1 MTPGPHHEISNLEI
15 SPGELCFDAT
25 IDGRSHRTWF
35 RTETEVESYPEAA
48 LAAALMPA
56 MRSGGRLTMS
66 DPISPRVLRAQREFQ
81 GIQKAWSRGWSFEE
95 PPLRMVEVNAPVR
108 AAKRRP
114 PTGRVA
120 VFFSGGVDSWATI
133 LGEDDVT
140 DLIFVRGLDILP
152 RFAHQE
158 GLADRVEARL
168 QDAADELGLRLH
180 VVETNVRELSELDG
194 PEQPLVRWEAY
205 HPCTLSAVAL
215 LLGPLFDRVLIS
227 TGLAYDDQEQI
238 GASWMVD
245 QLWGNENL
253 EIVDA
258 GGLLGRAQRIEAIAD
273 HPVVQKSLRVCW
285 HNPDGAYNCGR
296 CRKCLVTMATLEAI
310 GRLDEF
316 ETFPRELDAEHLE
329 LLSAQEVQE
338 PLHLS
343 LCEEA
348 MAAMRRSDK
357 PELERAFV
365 KLVTRGRRTLGLP
378 PDHHSRHDPP
388 LPAAAPE
395 AGARLLTTPET
406 ARAITA
412 ASGVAFLVGSY
423 DGSGNFGDIAQLD
436 GALRMLGRLEGG
448 PLILPVLERQYAT
461 THRSLRSDLLHDP
474 KHALYFDDGGDF
486 DDGLVALPSITP
498 RFALSYLYG
507 GGFLNPSWGE
517 RKLAMLR
524 AVEQAVQDV
533 GAVTRIAS
541 GQQVDAGWVSQLDAA
556 DTRLLSSFELLGA
569 RDDASVEPLEQLVG
583 AGLAVNTGDDAVG
596 VLPERAGEQDGGL
609 RGETLEVNVHIAE
622 HPWVTDRPDA
632 VRSFD
637 VGLLAELARLADRPL
652 RVRPLL
658 AYLDPR
664 VDERPGL
671 ERFAAA
677 CAERAIEVGE
687 PFVLRPAN
695 VAGTATELGGAALT
709 ISSSYHVA
717 LTSLLLAV
725 PTVVL
730 RDNPYYDQKARGLL
744 EDFVL
749 PDSFSPSS
757 DDDPEQCAA
766 AIAAA
771 LLEEDGEGLRGR
783 LRERASEVRRRRA
796 DAEAELLA
804 RVARGAIAAGGSPA
818 PATPPNGHVAA
829 APLRRQAPQAQPQPQ
844 ISSPPRHGI
853 ADLTR
858 GPGEL
863 SFEARIGGGQPQRI
877 WIRTSSEVEPSADPA
892 LALCLLPAMRD
903 GGALTIDEPLSPR
916 MLRNQREF
924 QAIQRAW
931 SFGWGFGQPPLEEVE
946 VLAPTRAPEGP
957 PANGRVAAFFSG
969 GVDSFATI
977 LDNPEITDLIFV
989 RGIDLLPRLAHQEGL
1004 ADRVEERLRAAA
1016 EELGMPLHAVE
1027 TNARELSDSLVPWEA
1042 YSASPLIAVA
1052 LFFAPLF
1059 ERVLIASDNDYE
1071 TQIPIGSGRMV
1082 DQLWSTESL
1091 EIVDAGGRFNRE
1103 ERLARIASHPVVR
1116 RTLRVCWEN
1125 PEGAYNCGSCRK
1137 CMLTKLSLEAIGVRA
1152 QVTTFAPELDL
1163 GLLEGY
1169 ELSQPIQIVL
1179 WEDLLDTLRDHG
1191 RDDLARAVEP
1201 LVTRGREA
1209 LGLARSDR
1217 VRVSR
1222 GGTGFGGP
1230 TLELEE
1236 AKRQLA
1242 TVVNSRSWRLTA
1254 PVRRFAGRL
1263 RTRLRS

>member
-15 SPGELCFDAT
+15 SPGELSFDAT
-25 IDGRSHRTWF
+25 IEGKTQRIWF

-48 LAAALMPA
+48 LVAALMPA
-56 MRSGGRLTMS
+56 MRSGGTLTMR
-66 DPISPRVLRAQREFQ
+66 DPISPRVLRMQREFQ
-81 GIQKAWSRGWSFEE
+81 GIQRAWSRRWNFGD
-95 PPLRMVEVNAPVR
+95 PPLRMVEVTAPLRSVER
-108 AAKRRP
+108 HP
-114 PTGRVA
+114 PTGRIA
-120 VFFSGGVDSWATI
+120 VFFSGGVDSWATL
-133 LGEDDVT
+133 LGEEGVT

-168 QDAADELGLRLH
+168 RDAADGLGLRLH
-180 VVETNVRELSELDG
+180 VVETNVRELSELNG
-194 PEQPLVRWEAY
+194 PDKPVVRWEAY
-205 HPCTLSAVAL
+205 YPCTLSAVAL
-215 LLGPLFDRVLIS
+215 FLGPLFDRVMIS
-227 TGLAYDDQEQI
+227 NSLAYDDQTQI
-238 GASWMVD
+238 GPAWMVD

-258 GGLLGRAQRIEAIAD
+258 GGLLGRAERIERIAA

-285 HNPDGAYNCGR
+285 QNPDGAYNCGR
-296 CRKCLVTMATLEAI
+296 CRKCLVTMATLEAF
-310 GRLDEF
+310 GRLGQF
-316 ETFPRELDAEHLE
+316 ETFPSQLDEEHLE
-329 LLSAQEVQE
+329 LLATQSAQE
-338 PLHLS
+338 PIHLTM
-343 LCEEA
+343 CEEA
-348 MAAMRRSDK
+348 LAATRRGDS
-357 PELERAFV
+357 PELERALIR
-365 KLVTRGRRTLGLP
+365 LVSRDRQALGLP
-378 PDHHSRHDPP
+378 PDHHSRHDPAP
-388 LPAAAPE
+388 PAAAP
-395 AGARLLTTPET
+395 APGTRLLTTPET
-406 ARAITA
+406 AQALTA
-412 ASGVAFLVGSY
+412 ATAVAFLVGSY

-436 GALRMLGRLEGG
+436 GALGMLGRLEGG

-461 THRSLRSDLLHDP
+461 THQAPRSDLLHDP

-486 DDGLVALPSITP
+486 DDGLVALPPIAP

-524 AVEQAVQDV
+524 AVEQVVQGV

-541 GQQVDAGWVSQLDAA
+541 GQQVDAGWISQLDAA
-556 DTRLLSSFELLGA
+556 DTRLLTSFELLGA
-569 RDDASVEPLEQLVG
+569 RDDASVEPLGQLVG
-583 AGLAVNTGDDAVG
+583 AGLAFNTGDDAVG
-596 VLPERAGEQDGGL
+596 VLPERAEQDGGP
-609 RGETLEVNVHIAE
+609 RGEILEVNVHIAE

-677 CAERAIEVGE
+677 CAERDIEVGE

-695 VAGTATELGGAALT
+695 VAGTATEIGGGALT

-757 DDDPEQCAA
+757 DDDPAQCAA

-818 PATPPNGHVAA
+818 APPKGHVAA
-829 APLRRQAPQAQPQPQ
+829 APLRRQAPQPQPQ

-931 SFGWGFGQPPLEEVE
+931 SFGWDFGQPPLEEVE

-989 RGIDLLPRLAHQEGL
+989 RGVDLLPRLAHQEGL

-1016 EELGMPLHAVE
+1016 AELGMPLHVVE

-1059 ERVLIASDNDYE
+1059 ERVLIASDNDHE

-1091 EIVDAGGRFNRE
+1091 EIVDAGGRLNRE
-1103 ERLARIASHPVVR
+1103 QRIERIASHPVVR

-1137 CMLTKLSLEAIGVRA
+1137 CMMTKLSLEAIGVRA

-1179 WEDLLDTLRDHG
+1179 WGDLLDTLRDRG

-1201 LVTRGREA
+1201 LVVRGKEA
-1209 LGLARSDR
+1209 LGMAPSQPLRM
-1217 VRVSR
+1217 SR
-1222 GGTGFGGP
+1222 GGAGFGGP

-1236 AKRQLA
+1236 TKRQLA
-1242 TVVNSRSWRLTA
+1242 TVVNSRSWQLTA
-1254 PVRRFAGRL
+1254 PARRLAGRL
-1263 RTRLRS
+1263 RARLRS